1 MVARCRPRS
10 RGFHDTVPL
19 LSHWARVEG
28 DGDVFLRTF
37 GTTSKPSITSESP
50 THAEFYVRRPNRL
63 DAAESERQ
71 INATRTGT
79 LPVRLYDFAPHYLSA
94 ITIGLASYLVVLE
107 SLWLWRGNHVYRQL
121 HHYRSTIFGV
131 NPAMRGVSG
140 LAGAYQFGTNWSYL
154 SGFAG
159 RVLRSNQQVFTDA

>member
-1 MVARCRPRS
+1 METCFYGRLEPHQNRP
-10 RGFHDTVPL
+10 
-19 LSHWARVEG
+19 
-28 DGDVFLRTF
+28 LRQSLRPMPNFTF
-37 GTTSKPSITSESP
+37 GGPIGLMQPKVNGN
-50 THAEFYVRRPNRL
+50 AW
-63 DAAESERQ
+63 